1 MKKERVED
9 KSNTPR
15 NDLLTNL
22 VSKIYRFF
30 LGEGDGDGGIKAGS
44 ICGTEFI
51 KLIDSVPPIFA
62 GAGNSCT
69 GAFFKYPFTNSAQIL
84 AGKDPPVT
92 EVSPPIP
99 FKD

>member
-1 MKKERVED
+1 MKDKDED

-22 VSKIYRFF
+22 VSKVYLFF
-30 LGEGDGDGGIKAGS
+30 LVGDGDGDGGINAGS
-44 ICGTEFI
+44 ISGIEFI
-51 KLIDSVPPIFA
+51 KLIGSMPPIFA

-69 GAFFKYPFTNSAQIL
+69 GAFFKYPFTNSAQIR

-92 EVSPPIP
+92 EVKPPIP